1 MERLNDVKIIGN
13 VGSLDLGEKHTHLS
27 IAINES
33 YKPKDSEEWVDKTA
47 WINVVMF
54 GMSKDKVEKQGIQ
67 KGDTIL
73 IMGKLDSSEYEGKQR
88 TQIIANKIQLIKK
101 STNNTQAETAAFD
114 YSLMLDPVAKS
125 VTQTNGNSEPAPP
138 TSEALP
144 SEVPPS
150 TDKKDDD
157 LPF

>member
-27 IAINES
+27 VAINES

-101 STNNTQAETAAFD
+101 STNNTQASAAAQVSSD
-114 YSLMLDPVAKS
+114 
-125 VTQTNGNSEPAPP
+125 TQTNGNSEPAPP
-138 TSEALP
+138 TSEAPP
-144 SEVPPS
+144 SEAPPS

>member
-33 YKPKDSEEWVDKTA
+33 YKLKDSEDWVDKTA

-101 STNNTQAETAAFD
+101 STNNTQASAAAQVNSD
-114 YSLMLDPVAKS
+114 
-125 VTQTNGNSEPAPP
+125 TQTNGNSDPAPP
-138 TSEALP
+138 TNEAPPSEA
-144 SEVPPS
+144 PPS